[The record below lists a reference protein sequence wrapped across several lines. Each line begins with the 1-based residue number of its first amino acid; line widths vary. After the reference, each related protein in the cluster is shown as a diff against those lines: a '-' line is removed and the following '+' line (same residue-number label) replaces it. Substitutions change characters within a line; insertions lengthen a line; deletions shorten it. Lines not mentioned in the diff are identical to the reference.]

1 MYGINQ
7 NDPAYYEAYRQAQKR
22 VKDRMGFYW
31 HLATYVIVNGF
42 LIAIYLL
49 TSLADGGLYYPWFIW
64 PLAGWGIGL
73 LLNFLGVFV
82 LVETPAAQQQ
92 RIAREMER
100 MGYNPSAYSPA
111 PPPTPTYTPAP
122 PSATL
127 PTYTPA
133 PPPTTLPPYPTY
145 DQTEADSTPDLAGR
159 K

>member
-1 MYGINQ
+1 MYGNNQ
-7 NDPAYYEAYRQAQKR
+7 NNPVYYEAYRQAEKR

-92 RIAREMER
+92 RIAHEMER
-100 MGYNPSAYSPA
+100 MGYNPANYSPA
-111 PPPTPTYTPAP
+111 PPSTTLPTYTPPTYTPAP
-122 PSATL
+122 S
-127 PTYTPA
+127 
-133 PPPTTLPPYPTY
+133 PTTLPAYPTY
-145 DQTEADSTPDLAGR
+145 DQTEADKTPDLAGR

>member
-1 MYGINQ
+1 MYGNNQ
-7 NDPAYYEAYRQAQKR
+7 NNPAYYDAYRQAEKR

-49 TSLADGGLYYPWFIW
+49 TSLANGELYYPWFIW

-82 LVETPAAQQQ
+82 LVETPATQQQ

-100 MGYNPSAYSPA
+100 MGYNQPA
-111 PPPTPTYTPAP
+111 YTPAP
-122 PSATL
+122 PTSTL

-145 DQTEADSTPDLAGR
+145 NQTEPENTPDLAGR